1 LIGVEPEVVKRPET
15 DRIRVLISR
24 KGFRAPGDRGWI
36 CSVNIPRRAA
46 IALII
51 QRTIVCPAGL
61 LWRSV
66 KSDVTDVDSGSQ
78 GHAEG
83 LNRPI
88 QVLVIEGVFIVP
100 DATT

>member
-1 LIGVEPEVVKRPET
+1 MIGVEPEIVQRAVANRV
-15 DRIRVLISR
+15 RVLIRR
-24 KGFRAPGDRGWI
+24 KSFRAPGNRGWVGGI
-36 CSVNIPRRAA
+36 SIPWDAA